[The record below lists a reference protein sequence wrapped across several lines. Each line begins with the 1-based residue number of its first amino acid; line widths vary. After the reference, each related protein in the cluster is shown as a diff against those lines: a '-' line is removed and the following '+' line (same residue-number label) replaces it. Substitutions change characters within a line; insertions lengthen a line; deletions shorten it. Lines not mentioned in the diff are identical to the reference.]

1 MGAGLAFHGKY
12 TQKEGELMNV
22 GVTLYGDGAANQ
34 GQCWEAANM
43 SKLWGLPTVM
53 VCENNKYGMGTS
65 VERHSS
71 IVDYYKQGGVA
82 IPGIKCDG
90 MDYLAV
96 RECFK
101 YVKEYCGRGNGPI
114 YVELNTYRYHGHSMS
129 DPGTTYR
136 DREEIGVVRES
147 RDPIETVKKYMLD
160 AGFAEEAE
168 LKAIAKEITKEVNDA
183 AKVAKGGNLP
193 PLDHLFTD
201 IFADGNGGSEIPK
214 HIRMPVYEDSVG
226 V

>member
-1 MGAGLAFHGKY
+1 MTHNLSPKQILKIQRPSLSWQLTTCLVNCLEMPAKVLALHLLKPFSPPF
-12 TQKEGELMNV
+12 LM
-22 GVTLYGDGAANQ
+22 
-34 GQCWEAANM
+34 EM
-43 SKLWGLPTVM
+43 
-53 VCENNKYGMGTS
+53 
-65 VERHSS
+65 R
-71 IVDYYKQGGVA
+71 
-82 IPGIKCDG
+82 

-136 DREEIGVVRES
+136 DRTEIGDVRES

-168 LKAIAKEITKEVNDA
+168 LKAVAKEITKEVNEA
-183 AKVAKGGNLP
+183 AKVAKAGNLP

-201 IFADGNGGSEIPK
+201 IFSDGNGGSEIPE